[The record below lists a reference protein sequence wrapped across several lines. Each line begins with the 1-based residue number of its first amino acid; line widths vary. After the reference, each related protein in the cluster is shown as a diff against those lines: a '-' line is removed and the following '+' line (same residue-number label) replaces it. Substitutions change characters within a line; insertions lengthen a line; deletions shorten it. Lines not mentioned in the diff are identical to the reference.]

1 MKLFSSLLFLLFAY
15 NSHAQQYKTF
25 TNEDIRLFY
34 EERGK
39 GPAIYILTGG
49 PGAPPGIAEQQ
60 FMDSLKNNYTV
71 VLLHQRG
78 SGKSRNIPINE
89 KTINIKSYTSDI
101 EALRRHRKDSK
112 VSLMGIS
119 WGGALAMNYAV
130 TYPKQVERLVLIC
143 SAPPTYKEWPV
154 LADNQYAR
162 FSIAERDSMQML
174 LKIFSSKTPV
184 ELEQLK
190 AGNPTAP
197 EVEAFK
203 KFVHILHRVHF
214 YERSLADKSFDLL
227 FYNFNF
233 AAIPLIDEEVMKT
246 KWDITEKLKT
256 LTIPALILYGRQD
269 DQGEYNFILQ
279 HQLLRNSQT
288 KVIEKAG
295 HFIWED
301 QPAEFYK
308 ALKNFL
314 VK

>member
-1 MKLFSSLLFLLFAY
+1 MKILIVLLILFTTNISL
-15 NSHAQQYKTF
+15 AQPFKFF
-25 TNEDIRLFY
+25 TNDGLQLYY

-49 PGAPPGIAEQQ
+49 PGAPPGKAEHDW
-60 FMDSLKNNYTV
+60 MDSLKNHYTV

-78 SGKSRNIPINE
+78 SGKSKNIPTNK
-89 KTINIKSYTSDI
+89 KTINIAAYTSDI

-119 WGGALAMNYAV
+119 WGGLLAMNYAV
-130 TYPKQVERLVLIC
+130 TYPKNVNNLVLIG
-143 SAPPTYKEWPV
+143 SAPPTYKEWHV

-162 FSIAERDSMQML
+162 FSKAERDSMQML
-174 LKIFSSKTPV
+174 LKIFSRKTPV

-190 AGNPTAP
+190 DSYPTSP
-197 EVEAFK
+197 EIEAFK

-214 YERSLADKSFDLL
+214 YERSLAYKNFDSL

-233 AAIPLIDEEVMKT
+233 SPIPLIDEEVMNT
-246 KWDITEKLKT
+246 RWDITGKLKK
-256 LTIPALILYGRQD
+256 LTAPALILYGRQD

-279 HQLLRNSQT
+279 HQLLRNSKL

-295 HFIWED
+295 HLIWED

-308 ALKNFL
+308 TLKAYL
-314 VK
+314 IK